1 MKIIKSKYALNI
13 IKKHACFLI
22 QFNNLSYIY
31 VNNKYIK
38 A

>member
-31 VNNKYIK
+31 VK
-38 A
+38 AQHF